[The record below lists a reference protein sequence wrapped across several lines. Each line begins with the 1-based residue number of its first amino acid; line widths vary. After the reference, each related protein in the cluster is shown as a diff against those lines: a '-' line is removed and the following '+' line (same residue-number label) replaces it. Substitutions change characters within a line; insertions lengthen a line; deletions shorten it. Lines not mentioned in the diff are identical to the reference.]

1 MKKILF
7 FSMFLFSM
15 LLAAQE
21 NYKVIMIPNKFD
33 FQKSENQYNLNTLC
47 KLFFEKE
54 GFKVINEEEML
65 EEDFYKKRCE
75 LLYLNINDIGSILTT
90 KVNIDLKDCKR
101 EVLLQSI
108 DVKTK
113 EKDYYKGY
121 NEVVREALISLRG
134 KLAIPN
140 KNSNKEEVISNKVE
154 EKTETIKFTTKE
166 EKQSISEVL
175 TAESTKNG
183 YNLLDSNN
191 RVTFEL
197 LKTSNPSIF
206 NAKKGS
212 VNGVLTLN
220 GNNAKFESYQNE
232 VLIVEEFQVKF

>member
-1 MKKILF
+1 
-7 FSMFLFSM
+7 
-15 LLAAQE
+15 
-21 NYKVIMIPNKFD
+21 
-33 FQKSENQYNLNTLC
+33 
-47 KLFFEKE
+47 
-54 GFKVINEEEML
+54 ML
-65 EEDFYKKRCE
+65 EDDLYAKRCDF
-75 LLYLNINDIGSILTT
+75 LYLNINDIGSIFTI
-90 KVNIDLKDCKR
+90 KVNIDLKDCKK

-121 NEVVREALISLRG
+121 NEVVREALVSLRG

-140 KNSNKEEVISNKVE
+140 KNSNKEEVVSNKVE
-154 EKTETIKFTTKE
+154 EKTVTIKSKTKE
-166 EKQSISEVL
+166 EKQSTSEVL

-191 RVTFEL
+191 KLIFEL

-212 VNGVLTLN
+212 ISGILTLN

>member
-7 FSMFLFSM
+7 YSMFLFSALM
-15 LLAAQE
+15 MAQE
-21 NYKVIMIPNKFD
+21 NYGVIVIPKKFD
-33 FQKSENQYNLNTLC
+33 FQKSENQYNINTLC
-47 KLFFEKE
+47 RLFFEKE
-54 GFKVINEEEML
+54 GFKVINDEEML
-65 EEDFYKKRCE
+65 EDDLYAKRCDF
-75 LLYLNINDIGSILTT
+75 LYLNINDIGSIFTI
-90 KVNIDLKDCKR
+90 KVNIDLKDCKK

-121 NEVVREALISLRG
+121 NEVVREALVSLRG

-140 KNSNKEEVISNKVE
+140 KNSNKEEVVSNKVE
-154 EKTETIKFTTKE
+154 EKTETIKSKTKE
-166 EKQSISEVL
+166 EKQSTSEVL

-191 RVTFEL
+191 KLIFEL

-212 VNGVLTLN
+212 INGILTLN

-232 VLIVEEFQVKF
+232 VLIVEEFKVKF